1 MAFIKFNANPQHSRV
16 GDCTVR
22 AISKRTGQSWDSI
35 YIRLCLYGLI
45 FADMPS
51 ANVVWGEY
59 LIQHNFI
66 KNAINNGNN
75 YTVIDFCNDNPRGIY
90 ILALPNHVL
99 CVIDGNYYD
108 TWDSGDEIPFYYF
121 FKNKQ

>member
-1 MAFIKFNANPQHSRV
+1 
-16 GDCTVR
+16 
-22 AISKRTGQSWDSI
+22 
-35 YIRLCLYGLI
+35 
-45 FADMPS
+45 MPS

-59 LIQHNFI
+59 LIQHNFT

-75 YTVIDFCNDNPRGIY
+75 YTVIDFCNDNPQGTY

-99 CVIDGNYYD
+99 CVIDGDYYD

-121 FKNKQ
+121 SKNKQ